1 MTRHKKIIGIMNK
14 ITTTENYHSLMSTI
28 IDSSKELLNAEGA
41 SLLLLDGDAD
51 ELIFDIV
58 VSDKGDIIQGKR
70 LKRGTGIAGSVS
82 ETGKPLVVNDVSSDS
97 RFFSDIDKASG
108 FITRSAAAVPV
119 VMRDRQIG
127 VLEAVNSRSASG
139 FSEEDLQLLS
149 YMADAAAVSIH
160 NQELLKNLR
169 NRVAELTCI
178 YEISQSIY
186 FSMDIDALLQRVLAA
201 IQRVIRAQRCSFVI
215 VDDTK
220 TKAKHFAST
229 AGPVSAS
236 EVKLEDGLMAHVLR
250 TGDPLLVYNLDEM
263 KLFSKQNAPA
273 KYDSKSFIC
282 IPMKLRDRVVGVLN
296 VTDKPHSGIFDSF
309 DLRVLSTIS
318 QQVAEM
324 YENVMLQSADIERRR
339 IERDLSIAAEIQM
352 REMPVIP
359 ASVGGMTA
367 AGFVS
372 PARYVG
378 GDFYEFTEY
387 DDRYI
392 LAGVADIS
400 GKGIPAAMFMSSV
413 RNALRAEA
421 LRTRNLEEIFLRA
434 NNQIYLASFSGMF
447 CTCFAMV
454 VDRCSRTLSY
464 ASAGHNPQLF
474 YDAASDSFI
483 ELHRTGKA
491 LGILEGSEC
500 PAVTRSYRAG
510 DIVVLFTDGL
520 FEQGAEC
527 ELSLEDIHSI
537 VRNYRS
543 RGASAV
549 CGAIHERIRE
559 NSSKREPVDDSTC
572 VVVVLE

>member
-1 MTRHKKIIGIMNK
+1 MTRHTKIIGIMNK
-14 ITTTENYHSLMSTI
+14 ITTTENYHSLMSAI
-28 IDSSKELLNAEGA
+28 IDSAKELLDAEGA
-41 SLLLLDGDAD
+41 SLLLFDSDAD

-70 LKRGTGIAGSVS
+70 LKRGTGIAGTVS
-82 ETGKPLVVNDVSSDS
+82 ETGKPLVVNDVSCDS

-127 VLEAVNSRSASG
+127 VLEAVNSRAPAG
-139 FSEEDLQLLS
+139 FSDEDLELLS

-186 FSMDIDALLQRVLAA
+186 FSMDIDALLRRVLAA

-215 VDDTK
+215 VDETK
-220 TKAKHFAST
+220 KKAKHFAST
-229 AGPVSAS
+229 AGPVSAAD
-236 EVKLEDGLMAHVLR
+236 VNLEEGLMAHVLR

-263 KLFSKQNAPA
+263 KLFSKQGAA

-324 YENVMLQSADIERRR
+324 YENVMLQSAEIERRR

-359 ASVGGMTA
+359 ASIDGLSA

-378 GDFYEFTEY
+378 GDFYEFAEY
-387 DDRYI
+387 DDRYL

-421 LRTRNLEEIFLRA
+421 HRTRNLEEVFLRA

-447 CTCFAMV
+447 CTCFAMI
-454 VDRCSRTLSY
+454 VDRQRRTLSY

-474 YDAASDSFI
+474 YDSASDSFI

-500 PAVTRSYRAG
+500 PAISRPYRAG

-537 VRNYRS
+537 VRTHRG
-543 RGASAV
+543 RGASAI
-549 CGAIHERIRE
+549 CGEIHARIRE
-559 NSSKREPVDDSTC
+559 NSGKREPVDDSTC